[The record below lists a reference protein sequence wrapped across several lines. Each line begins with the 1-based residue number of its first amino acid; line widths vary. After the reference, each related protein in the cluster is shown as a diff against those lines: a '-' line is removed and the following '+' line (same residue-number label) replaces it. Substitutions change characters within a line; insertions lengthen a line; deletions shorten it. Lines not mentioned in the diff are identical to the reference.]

1 MNEEDRRI
9 DCLAQQREG
18 LMEEF
23 YQTTAYNRERKEELL
38 ALKDK
43 EMRDYYRCEE
53 DQWRGFEANDYKFSI
68 PLRIERRSLEDR
80 TKKYKER
87 LSKGMAPL
95 TQFLREEEKQRVDQ
109 DFDRQWQGRHYTL
122 LNKEGAKEQ

>member
-1 MNEEDRRI
+1 
-9 DCLAQQREG
+9 
-18 LMEEF
+18 
-23 YQTTAYNRERKEELL
+23 
-38 ALKDK
+38 
-43 EMRDYYRCEE
+43 MRDDYYYGCEE
-53 DQWRGFEANDYKFSI
+53 DKWRGWEANDYKFSI

-80 TKKYKER
+80 TKKYKEI

-122 LNKEGAKEQ
+122 LNK

>member
-1 MNEEDRRI
+1 M
-9 DCLAQQREG
+9 
-18 LMEEF
+18 
-23 YQTTAYNRERKEELL
+23 
-38 ALKDK
+38 KDK
-43 EMRDYYRCEE
+43 LEEMRDYYRYEE
-53 DQWRGFEANDYKFSI
+53 DQQRGFEANDSSFSI

-80 TKKYKER
+80 TNKEI

-95 TQFLREEEKQRVDQ
+95 MQFLREEEKQRVDQ